1 MEQPR
6 GQSSLG
12 SGEKHKGGALAG
24 TPAAAEGLDLRFPL
38 RRGFRSMYEG
48 GGGRRVSLIAAFV
61 SSLKLICVRE
71 QPTSCLS
78 RPLAASMVP
87 GRHMPM
93 FLTFYYFPKWEHIF
107 IVTVY

>member
-48 GGGRRVSLIAAFV
+48 GGGAGQSGRRERGQVV
-61 SSLKLICVRE
+61 K
-71 QPTSCLS
+71 
-78 RPLAASMVP
+78 
-87 GRHMPM
+87 
-93 FLTFYYFPKWEHIF
+93 
-107 IVTVY
+107 